1 MILDKDIMIFS
12 QVVFKGFVETT
23 KRLPESD
30 VDVEYLKEAI
40 LKTYKAGLL
49 AQAQINKI
57 K

>member
-1 MILDKDIMIFS
+1 MTLDKDIMIFS

>member
-1 MILDKDIMIFS
+1 MTLDKDIMIFS

-23 KRLPESD
+23 KRLPESE